1 MSEMEDIR
9 NSYGGYE
16 QGNVKERLD
25 QISMFLT
32 YIESKDLRKILVGKE
47 KSVGNIQLQHM
58 EGHIGM
64 DRLIMT
70 LLYNGQMRTAIKNIT
85 SMISEFK
92 MTMSIDGEF
101 IKDVTKQELRYKS
114 ESHVYNEPV
123 EKPKK
128 KGLFGR

>member
-1 MSEMEDIR
+1 MSDIESIR
-9 NSYGGYE
+9 NAYD

-47 KSVGNIQLQHM
+47 KSIGNIQLQHM

-64 DRLIMT
+64 DRTIMT
-70 LLYNGQMRTAIKNIT
+70 LLTHGQMRTAIKNIT

-92 MTMSIDGEF
+92 MTMSVEGEF
-101 IKDVTKQELRYKS
+101 INAVTKQELRYRQ
-114 ESHVYNEPV
+114 ESHVYNEPSD
-123 EKPKK
+123 KPKK
-128 KGLFGR
+128 KGIFRR